1 VGPEHSYLKD
11 TGRATY
17 APVDDAQA
25 LEGFHL
31 LSRTEGII
39 PALESAHAVYYASEL
54 ARQLGPEEIVL
65 VCLSGRGDK
74 DVPTVAGAAGI
85 EL

>member
-31 LSRTEGII
+31 LSRSEGIS

-54 ARQLGPEEIVL
+54 ARQLGREEIVL

-74 DVPTVAGAAGI
+74 DVPTVARSAGI